1 MKDQENRGKLFFWKK
16 GPVAKTILYSY
27 LIVLLLPLILTVLM
41 TTTAVLQLQKENA
54 RHVESTSTELSR
66 VFSAYVEEIQS
77 NNTRLLISENTR
89 RLSLVNPDS
98 FSTSDILLLRDLQ
111 KQLPKATVTSEYIQ
125 AIYLCFLRSGTM
137 IDPRSVYYN
146 YNAAYMLKD
155 RLGMSLPAWKSFLA
169 SVPRE
174 IVTLITGDLDNK
186 PHILIA
192 NRLSSHG
199 GISDVIAVTEFRSET
214 AVRLMDEFSENG
226 GLYHTLVGENGAML
240 SASSVSPEGSV
251 MQEMLLPIG
260 NSSTRIDFRLKT
272 ETPKD
277 RFLRQTL
284 SLFFGYLVCALLFAV
299 FGWLLIRYFS
309 RRQYSPIEKLN
320 ASLLSSLSRSG
331 AEAVHAANRNE
342 YEMMSEAI
350 SVILQNHA
358 SSHLE
363 NERLQERIRTQLL
376 QGILFGNV
384 RKEEI
389 ILRHAE
395 NNGIRFVGKRFLV
408 VLYAVEDVRRE
419 DQSPL
424 LMQNAEAL
432 SRLDEIVRT
441 AIDRLADNGSTR
453 YAVEVEENV
462 ACIVS
467 LPDSLPGE
475 QIWKDT
481 LTNIMQ
487 VRDFFRDTFGVILTA
502 AVSSLHSG
510 VVSIT
515 TCFRECREAA
525 DYMELIGTD
534 ISVCRYD
541 QIPAAASDTLS
552 FPELLEKEKKLCR
565 NLSTGDY
572 LSAESTWP
580 EVVDALS
587 LRKCSPE
594 EGRIRLLGVVNL
606 MSSSLGDLPSG
617 AEDSVRHA
625 FDIHSLRTVP
635 DLDSMLDR
643 IRSALSSL
651 ASGVSGE
658 KDLSSGTKDLQFV
671 DYVNANITDPSLS
684 ISVIAD
690 HFDMSPSY
698 FSKRF
703 KKASGENLLDY
714 IHRERLRL
722 AKEIM
727 SERPDATLK
736 EICDLVG
743 YASPLTI
750 NRAFRKYEGITPS
763 DYRSLLNR

>member
-77 NNTRLLISENTR
+77 TNTRLLISENTR
-89 RLSLVNPDS
+89 QLSLVNPDS

-125 AIYLCFLRSGTM
+125 SIYLCFLRSGTM
-137 IDPRSVYYN
+137 MDPRSVYYN

-169 SVPRE
+169 SVPKE

-199 GISDVIAVTEFRSET
+199 GISDVIVVTEFRSET

-240 SASSVSPEGSV
+240 SASSVPPESGA

-260 NSSTRIDFRLKT
+260 NSTKIDFQLKT

-299 FGWLLIRYFS
+299 FGWFLIRYFT

-358 SSHLE
+358 TSNLE
-363 NERLQERIRTQLL
+363 NERLQERVRTQLL

-389 ILRHAE
+389 ILRHTE

-432 SRLDEIVRT
+432 SRLDEIIRT

-462 ACIVS
+462 ACIIS
-467 LPDSLPGE
+467 LPDSLPEE

-481 LTNIMQ
+481 L
-487 VRDFFRDTFGVILTA
+487 
-502 AVSSLHSG
+502 
-510 VVSIT
+510 
-515 TCFRECREAA
+515 
-525 DYMELIGTD
+525 
-534 ISVCRYD
+534 
-541 QIPAAASDTLS
+541 
-552 FPELLEKEKKLCR
+552 
-565 NLSTGDY
+565 
-572 LSAESTWP
+572 
-580 EVVDALS
+580 
-587 LRKCSPE
+587 
-594 EGRIRLLGVVNL
+594 
-606 MSSSLGDLPSG
+606 
-617 AEDSVRHA
+617 
-625 FDIHSLRTVP
+625 
-635 DLDSMLDR
+635 
-643 IRSALSSL
+643 
-651 ASGVSGE
+651 
-658 KDLSSGTKDLQFV
+658 
-671 DYVNANITDPSLS
+671 
-684 ISVIAD
+684 
-690 HFDMSPSY
+690 
-698 FSKRF
+698 
-703 KKASGENLLDY
+703 
-714 IHRERLRL
+714 
-722 AKEIM
+722 
-727 SERPDATLK
+727 
-736 EICDLVG
+736 
-743 YASPLTI
+743 
-750 NRAFRKYEGITPS
+750 
-763 DYRSLLNR
+763 

>member
-1 MKDQENRGKLFFWKK
+1 MKDQKNRGKLFFWKK

-66 VFSAYVEEIQS
+66 VFSAYVEEIKS
-77 NNTRLLISENTR
+77 TNTRLLISENTR
-89 RLSLVNPDS
+89 QLSMVNPDS

-137 IDPRSVYYN
+137 MDPRSVYYN

-174 IVTLITGDLDNK
+174 IVTLVTGDLDNK

-199 GISDVIAVTEFRSET
+199 GISDVIVVTEFRRDT

-240 SASSVSPEGSV
+240 SASSVPPESGA

-260 NSSTRIDFRLKT
+260 NSSTRIDFQLKT

-299 FGWLLIRYFS
+299 FGWFLIRYFS
-309 RRQYSPIEKLN
+309 QRQYSPIEKLN

-331 AEAVHAANRNE
+331 AEAVHTANRNE

-358 SSHLE
+358 TSHQE
-363 NERLQERIRTQLL
+363 NERLQERVRTQLL

-389 ILRHAE
+389 ILRHTE

-467 LPDSLPGE
+467 LPDSLPEE

-481 LTNIMQ
+481 LTNVMQ

-534 ISVCRYD
+534 VSVCRYD

-565 NLSTGDY
+565 NLATGDY

-606 MSSSLGDLPSG
+606 MASSLGDLPSG
-617 AEDSVRHA
+617 VEDSVRHA

-635 DLDSMLDR
+635 NLDSMLDR
-643 IRSALSSL
+643 IQSALSSL

-671 DYVNANITDPSLS
+671 NYVNANITDPSLS